1 MTAQTL
7 IIAGS
12 EATGGAGLQADIR
25 AMQSMDVIGV
35 GALTCIVAFDPQ
47 NNWTHR
53 FHPVAP
59 HIIEQQIEAALACR
73 DLDVVK
79 IGMLGTVATIEA
91 VRRSLETQQ
100 WRHIVLDP
108 VLICK
113 GQEPGAAL
121 DTDTALRQ
129 QLLPSSTVITPNK
142 FEAEMLAGMS
152 SLETVADLE
161 EAAKRIHELG
171 PRYVVVKSG
180 MDFPGDEVVDV
191 LFDGETTTIY
201 KKPKIGSERISGAGC
216 SFASAIA
223 AGLTKGYDIHRA
235 LEEAEDL
242 VLAMI
247 KNAVSGAAPFKSVG
261 LAHSF

>member
-35 GALTCIVAFDPQ
+35 GALTCIVAFDPK
-47 NNWTHR
+47 NDWAHR

-59 HIIEQQIEAALACR
+59 QIIEQQIEAALACR

-79 IGMLGTVATIEA
+79 IGMLGTVPTIEA
-91 VRRSLETQQ
+91 VRRQLETQS
-100 WRHIVLDP
+100 WKHIVLDP

-121 DTDTALRQ
+121 DTDTALRD
-129 QLLPSSTVITPNK
+129 QLLPMSTVLTPNK
-142 FEAEMLAGMS
+142 FEAEMLAKMEP
-152 SLETVADLE
+152 LTTTEDLE
-161 EAAKRIHELG
+161 EAARRIHKLG
-171 PRYVVVKSG
+171 PQYVVVKSG

-191 LFDGETTTIY
+191 LFDGQATTVY
-201 KKPKIGSERISGAGC
+201 RKPKIGTSHISGAGC

-223 AGLTKGYDIHRA
+223 AGLAKGYDIHRA
-235 LEEAEDL
+235 LEEAEAV
-242 VLAMI
+242 VLQMI
-247 KNAVSGAAPFKSVG
+247 KNAVPSAAPFKSVG
-261 LAHSF
+261 LA